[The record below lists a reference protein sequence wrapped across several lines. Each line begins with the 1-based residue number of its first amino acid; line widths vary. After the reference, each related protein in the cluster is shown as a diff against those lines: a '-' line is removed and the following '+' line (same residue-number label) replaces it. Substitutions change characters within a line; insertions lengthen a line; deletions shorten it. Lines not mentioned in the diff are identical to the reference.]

1 MAIEDTMAQL
11 AHSRV
16 TQSLPSITNDIQ
28 GFQIIDSN
36 DDINSAVG
44 VIAAV
49 INNLIVYIP
58 AIYRKGKIYSMDIM
72 YIPEMK
78 QWLPTQDNW
87 ITYLRSRVADLEATL
102 KERDA
107 AGKKGSAGSVNL
119 QRPLLQIVKSAS
131 DAPDFDA
138 KRIERLGIPAVL
150 KEASDLMVEQL
161 TTPVTG
167 LDIPGLEDLLNK
179 CASSVVSAKL
189 VNSIANNPTVGNV
202 FAQYYTDEE
211 LEAIADKLAVAVARN
226 VKDRETLP
234 EQTKGEVKVITA
246 NSSEV
251 KDLSSEDRVR
261 ILKDG
266 AVIVDTR
273 GLTPTKVY
281 KTVSR
286 GQWSTPAT
294 NGIYELLRRDG
305 SSITAYVVV
314 GDRKLVDRKA
324 KYAVTPKNYVLPLDN
339 SMQHRF
345 VQAPGFILGQ
355 EILQSGAS
363 FTGGKSINSLA
374 GEDYSVSYYLVVDT
388 DGTALVIRNPRI
400 SYVGSGDNMDI
411 YCGDNCS
418 VFRVGREDEG
428 ERINTLVKIPAG
440 GRLHVSGASLRVPEN
455 CKVFPIDYYDAD
467 SNQLKLATTDE
478 YIDAIARRE
487 KLLSMKIYNSGTEI
501 TISDDNGNQI
511 TAISKRAAAYEL
523 VKNYAIEP
531 AVATKL
537 ADETERGSVTRY
549 LMKLASGTS
558 YMLSVSDADPSE
570 QDVESVD
577 LSSELGDDSVKILQQ
592 AGNLGMKEVLDVSV
606 LKILSEDGSSVRMIQ
621 DMLPSLFTA
630 MNSVGQLLFMLRA
643 GSSMTEAYG
652 DDRSTEMEQQFTKLM
667 QQLGD
672 AVIVLQQGRINSVED
687 LLEGPLSQ
695 TLG

>member
-16 TQSLPSITNDIQ
+16 TQSLPSIANDIQ

-49 INNLIVYIP
+49 INNLIVYVP

-102 KERDA
+102 KDRDS
-107 AGKKGSAGSVNL
+107 AGKHGSPSSVNL
-119 QRPLLQIVKSAS
+119 QKPLLQIVKSAS
-131 DAPDFDA
+131 ATPEFDS
-138 KRIERLGIPAVL
+138 KRIERLGIPAIL
-150 KEASDLMVEQL
+150 KEASDNLVDQL
-161 TTPVTG
+161 TTPVVG
-167 LDIPGLEDLLNK
+167 LNIPGLEELLDK
-179 CASSVVSAKL
+179 CASSGVSAKL
-189 VNSIANNPTVGNV
+189 VNTIANNPTVGNV
-202 FAQYYTDEE
+202 FAQYYTDDE
-211 LEAIADKLAVAVARN
+211 LEDIADKLAAAVARN
-226 VKDRETLP
+226 VKDREVLP
-234 EQTKGEVKVITA
+234 EHDKGDVKVVTA

-251 KDLSSEDRVR
+251 KQLSSEDRVR

-273 GLTPTKVY
+273 GITPTKVY

-294 NGIYELLRRDG
+294 NGIYEILRRDG

-314 GDRKLVDRKA
+314 GDRKLVDRTA
-324 KYAVTPKNYVLPLDN
+324 KYAEEPMNFVMPLDTG
-339 SMQHRF
+339 MEHRF
-345 VQAPGFILGQ
+345 FKAPGFILGQ
-355 EILQSGAS
+355 EIMQSGAS
-363 FTGGKSINSLA
+363 FTGGKAINSLS
-374 GEDYSVSYYLVVDT
+374 GQDDRSHYLVIDT
-388 DGTALVIRNPRI
+388 DGTALVINHPRI
-400 SYVGSGDNMDI
+400 SYIGSGDNVDI
-411 YCGDNCS
+411 YCGDSCK
-418 VFRVGREDEG
+418 VYHVGREAEG
-428 ERINTLVKIPAG
+428 EKIRTIVKIPAS
-440 GRLHVSGASLRVPEN
+440 GRLHVSGSSLRVPEN
-455 CKVFPIDYYDAD
+455 CKVFPLDYYGVD
-467 SNQLKLATTDE
+467 SNTLKLATTDE
-478 YIDAIARRE
+478 YVDAIARRE
-487 KLLSMKIYNSGTEI
+487 KLLSMKIHNSGTVF
-501 TISDDNGNQI
+501 TISDDNGNQV

-523 VKNYAIEP
+523 VKNYAIAP
-531 AVATKL
+531 DVAMKL
-537 ADETERGSVTRY
+537 AEDTAQGTADRY
-549 LMKLASGTS
+549 LMKMASGAS
-558 YMLSVSDADPSE
+558 YMMSVSDSDPSE

-592 AGNLGMKEVLDVSV
+592 AGQLGMKEVLDVSV

-630 MNSVGQLLFMLRA
+630 MNSIGQLLFMLRA

-672 AVIVLQQGRINSVED
+672 AVIVLQQGRVNSVED